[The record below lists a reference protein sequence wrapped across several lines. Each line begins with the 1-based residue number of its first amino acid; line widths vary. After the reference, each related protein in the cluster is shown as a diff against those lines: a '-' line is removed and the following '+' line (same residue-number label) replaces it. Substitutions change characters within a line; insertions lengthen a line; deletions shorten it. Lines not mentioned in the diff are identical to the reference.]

1 MDKKDM
7 LIMSHL
13 RQNARMKLAKMSK
26 LTGIPIS
33 TIFDRIKANEG
44 RILEKY
50 TVVLDY
56 NQMGYSA
63 RINVILKLGKNDKEK
78 ITGFLE
84 RHPNVNSLHKI
95 NNGYDLLIDAVF
107 RHVKDSEGFIEN
119 LEENFVIKS
128 KEIFYI
134 IDSLKKEDFLNCQE
148 HVEYLINS

>member
-1 MDKKDM
+1 MDKKD
-7 LIMSHL
+7 LSIISHL
-13 RQNARMKLAKMSK
+13 RQDARMKLAKMSK

-44 RILEKY
+44 KTIEKC

-56 NQMGYSA
+56 NLLGYSA

-78 ITGFLE
+78 ITEFLE
-84 RHPNVNSLHKI
+84 RHPNVNNLYKI
-95 NNGYDLLIDAVF
+95 NNGYDLMIDGIF
-107 RHVKDSEGFIEN
+107 KHVKDAEEFIEN

-134 IDSLKKEDFLNCQE
+134 IDSLKKEGFLNSQE
-148 HVEYLINS
+148 QVEYLINS